1 MLRSENS
8 LKTALASLSKNL
20 LSRKGTTNSQE
31 EMTINK
37 KIRRINPTNQ
47 EFVGKSRMFDL
58 DKAKT
63 AMLSYVLNFN
73 NSSSKLLTCR
83 VRFTTYS
90 KGLILLMRRWGC
102 SKILWVV
109 KRTARR
115 LPSWKKRLKDLE
127 NRSKGNNIVIWIIPW
142 GAEKDSSF
150 QDIVSNILR
159 QHMKLEGDLEI
170 MFAHRTNITR

>member
-1 MLRSENS
+1 
-8 LKTALASLSKNL
+8 
-20 LSRKGTTNSQE
+20 
-31 EMTINK
+31 
-37 KIRRINPTNQ
+37 
-47 EFVGKSRMFDL
+47 MFDL

-83 VRFTTYS
+83 MSSTTYS
-90 KGLILLMRRWGC
+90 KGLILLMRRWRC
-102 SKILWVV
+102 LKILWVV

-150 QDIVSNILR
+150 LDIVSNILR

-170 MFAHRTNITR
+170 MLAHRTNITR